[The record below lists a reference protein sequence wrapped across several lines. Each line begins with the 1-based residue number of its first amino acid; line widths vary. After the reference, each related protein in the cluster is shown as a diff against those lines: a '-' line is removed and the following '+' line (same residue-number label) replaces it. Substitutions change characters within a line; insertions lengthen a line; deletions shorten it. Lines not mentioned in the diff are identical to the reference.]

1 MESFQ
6 PTYCKTIF
14 KVRMF
19 HIIHSSKL
27 TSEINS
33 KFHLF
38 LKTAIKKKICKQVMG
53 NMWLTHFSILMHQKN
68 FSQWERTCT

>member
-6 PTYCKTIF
+6 PTVKTIF
-14 KVRMF
+14 KVRTF

-38 LKTAIKKKICKQVMG
+38 LKTAIKKK
-53 NMWLTHFSILMHQKN
+53 NMQASHG
-68 FSQWERTCT
+68 